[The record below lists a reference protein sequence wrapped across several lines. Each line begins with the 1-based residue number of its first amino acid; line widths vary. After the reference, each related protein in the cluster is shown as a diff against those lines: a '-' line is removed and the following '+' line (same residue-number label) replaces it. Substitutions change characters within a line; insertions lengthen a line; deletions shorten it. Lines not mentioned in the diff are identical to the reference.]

1 MELFIDKSYKIIYKK
16 KKIKTEYE
24 SKISDLPENLIK
36 LGYKSWDEL
45 IVVIPHKM
53 EDKSLKYH
61 IKREKKLMKL
71 IDECK

>member
-1 MELFIDKSYKIIYKK
+1 MELFIYKLNKNIKK
-16 KKIKTEYE
+16 KKLK

-61 IKREKKLMKL
+61 IKREKKTY
-71 IDECK
+71 EVN